1 MPRLSFIYP
10 EMLWLL
16 IVVGLIWAVALLPP
30 RRLTPGRFW
39 TSVALRS
46 VIAIA
51 LVFAVAGAQLVL
63 PVERLTTVFL
73 LDGSDSMPP
82 STRAQAE
89 TFIQE
94 ALQQMPPGDRA
105 AIVVFGGNALVERA
119 PSEERRLGRISS
131 VPVATRTNIAEAI
144 QLGLALFPADAEK
157 RLVLLSDG
165 GENEGR
171 AIEAARLAVA
181 RGVPID
187 IVDLALNSNDAE
199 ALIVRLEAP
208 ARVRDNQR
216 ATVIATVESTV
227 AQGATV
233 RLIGDGGV
241 IAERRVELQ
250 PGANEVPFQVEVS
263 GAGFQRFRVQIE
275 PDQDG
280 RPQNNEA
287 SALIQIQGPPRV
299 LLVAAAR
306 ADAQPLATVL
316 QATNIIA
323 EIVIPEMMPTDL
335 AGLSAYDSVVLV
347 NTPARALPV
356 GAMAALPAYVRDLG
370 RGLVMIGGEESFGV
384 GGYGRTPIEE
394 VLPVYMDVRNREERP
409 DLALVFV
416 IDKSGSMDACHCA
429 SPDRGAMPLQAA
441 GTRKVDIAREAV
453 AQAAALLGPHDTLG
467 IVSFDSRAVQTM
479 PPSTGATVEEVIE
492 ALSSLEPRGSTNVRA
507 GLLEAEALLQGVDA
521 RLKHVILLT
530 DGWGSGG
537 DQVDI
542 AERMRAQ
549 GMTLTVVAA
558 GSGSADYLERLAI
571 AGGGRYY
578 PAQDMAE
585 VPQIF
590 VQETITTVGN
600 YIIERPFV
608 PVAIGESPI
617 LAGLGG
623 LPPLFGFNGSTRKE
637 SARAVLETDDDQP
650 LLVIWQY
657 GLGRSAA
664 WLSDARGKWAAE
676 WIRWEGFPRF
686 AGQLVGAVLPTRGGQ
701 EVSAEMEVAGAETLI
716 RLNTGPG
723 QENLEITATLIG
735 TDGSR
740 REVTLPQVSPQTY
753 QGRFESPAPGTY
765 LVQISGTA
773 AGRPVLQETA
783 GLVVPYS
790 SEYRG
795 AQANPA
801 LLAELA
807 VLTGGSPLTEAAAAF
822 NRVDSGVTRARE
834 IAMPLLALALLLLV
848 FDIAARRLLLRRED
862 FAAARAWMTTPRAAP
877 ARPAPAAPVDPTLE
891 RLAGAKRRAHE
902 RIGGPVAPEP
912 PAPSATG
919 AAALTDPARPPPP
932 APPPVAPPPAAPPAS
947 NDDPLARLRA
957 AKERARRRA
966 TGEE

>member
-16 IVVGLIWAVALLPP
+16 IAVGLIWAVALLPP

-39 TSVALRS
+39 TSLTLRS
-46 VIAIA
+46 IIATA

-73 LDGSDSMPP
+73 LDASDSMPP

-131 VPVATRTNIAEAI
+131 VPVVTRTNIAEAI

-171 AIEAARLAVA
+171 AIEAARLAAA

-187 IVDLALNSNDAE
+187 IVDLAINSSDAE
-199 ALIVRLEAP
+199 ALIARLEAP

-216 ATVIATVESTV
+216 ATVVATVESTV

-250 PGANEVPFQVEVS
+250 PGSNEVPFQIEVAGS
-263 GAGFQRFRVQIE
+263 GFQRFRVQVE

-299 LLVAAAR
+299 LIVAVNR
-306 ADAQPLATVL
+306 ADAQPLATGL
-316 QATNIIA
+316 QATSMIA
-323 EIVIPEMMPTDL
+323 EIVVPDLMPSDL
-335 AGLSAYDSVVLV
+335 AGLSAYESVVLV

-370 RGLVMIGGEESFGV
+370 RGLVMVGGEESFGV

-394 VLPVYMDVRNREERP
+394 ALPVYTDVRDREERP

-441 GTRKVDIAREAV
+441 GTRKVDIAKEAV

-467 IVSFDSRAVQTM
+467 IVSFDSRAIQTM
-479 PPSTGATVEEVIE
+479 PPTTGATVEEVIE
-492 ALSSLEPRGSTNVRA
+492 AVSGLEPRGSTNVRA
-507 GLLEAEALLQGVDA
+507 GLLEAESLLQGVDA

-549 GMTLTVVAA
+549 GITLTVVAA
-558 GSGSADYLERLAI
+558 GSGSADYLERLAL

-623 LPPLFGFNGSTRKE
+623 LPPLFGFNGSTLKE

-650 LLVIWQY
+650 LLAIWQY

-664 WLSDARGKWAAE
+664 WLSDTRGKWAAE

-701 EVSAEMEVAGAETLI
+701 EVSAEMQVAGAETLI
-716 RLNTGPG
+716 RLTTGPG
-723 QENLEITATLIG
+723 QENLEVTATLIG

-740 REVTLPQVSPQTY
+740 REVALPQVGPQTY

-765 LVQISGTA
+765 LVQISGA
-773 AGRPVLQETA
+773 AGGRAVLQETA

-801 LLAELA
+801 LLSELA
-807 VLTGGSPLTEAAAAF
+807 TLTGGATLNEAAAAF
-822 NRVDSGVTRARE
+822 ARVDSGVTRARE

-848 FDIAARRLLLRRED
+848 FDIAVRRLLLRRED
-862 FAAARAWMTTPRAAP
+862 LAAARAWMGVRGAP
-877 ARPAPAAPVDPTLE
+877 ARPAPVPANPTLD
-891 RLAGAKRRAHE
+891 RLAGAKRRVQE
-902 RIGGPVAPEP
+902 RIGNPVAPEAPAGSTPSIAAPAEP
-912 PAPSATG
+912 PG
-919 AAALTDPARPPPP
+919 PPPP
-932 APPPVAPPPAAPPAS
+932 APPPVAPPAPPPTPA
-947 NDDPLARLRA
+947 DDPLARLRA

-966 TGEE
+966 AGDE

>member
-16 IVVGLIWAVALLPP
+16 IAVGLIWAVALLPP

-39 TSVALRS
+39 TSLTLRS
-46 VIAIA
+46 IIATA

-73 LDGSDSMPP
+73 LDASDSMPP

-131 VPVATRTNIAEAI
+131 VPVVTRTNIAEAI

-171 AIEAARLAVA
+171 AIEAARLAAA

-187 IVDLALNSNDAE
+187 IVDLAINSSDAE
-199 ALIVRLEAP
+199 ALIARLEAP

-216 ATVIATVESTV
+216 ATVVATVESTV

-250 PGANEVPFQVEVS
+250 PGSNEVPFQIEVAGS
-263 GAGFQRFRVQIE
+263 GFQRFRVQVE

-299 LLVAAAR
+299 LIVAVNR
-306 ADAQPLATVL
+306 ADAQPLATGL
-316 QATNIIA
+316 QATSMIA
-323 EIVIPEMMPTDL
+323 EIVVPDLMPSDL
-335 AGLSAYDSVVLV
+335 AGLSAYESVVLV

-370 RGLVMIGGEESFGV
+370 RGLVMVGGEESFGV

-394 VLPVYMDVRNREERP
+394 ALPVYTDVRDREERP

-441 GTRKVDIAREAV
+441 GTRKVDIAKEAV

-467 IVSFDSRAVQTM
+467 IVSFDSRAIQTM
-479 PPSTGATVEEVIE
+479 PPTTGATVEEVIE
-492 ALSSLEPRGSTNVRA
+492 AVSGLEPRGSTNVRA
-507 GLLEAEALLQGVDA
+507 GLLEAESLLQGVDA

-549 GMTLTVVAA
+549 GITLTVVAA
-558 GSGSADYLERLAI
+558 GSGSADYLERLAL

-623 LPPLFGFNGSTRKE
+623 LPPLFGFNGSTLKE

-650 LLVIWQY
+650 LLAIWQY

-664 WLSDARGKWAAE
+664 WLSDTRGKWAAE

-701 EVSAEMEVAGAETLI
+701 EVSAEMQVAGAETLI
-716 RLNTGPG
+716 RLTTGPG
-723 QENLEITATLIG
+723 QENLEVTATLIG

-740 REVTLPQVSPQTY
+740 REVALPQVGPQTY

-765 LVQISGTA
+765 LVQISGA
-773 AGRPVLQETA
+773 AGGRAVLQETA

-801 LLAELA
+801 LLSELA
-807 VLTGGSPLTEAAAAF
+807 TLTGGATLNEAADAF
-822 NRVDSGVTRARE
+822 ARVDSGVTRARE

-848 FDIAARRLLLRRED
+848 FDIAVRRLLLRRED
-862 FAAARAWMTTPRAAP
+862 LAAARAWMGVRVAP
-877 ARPAPAAPVDPTLE
+877 ARPAPVPANPTLD
-891 RLAGAKRRAHE
+891 RLAGAKRRVQE
-902 RIGGPVAPEP
+902 RIGNPTAPEVPARSTPSIAAPPEP
-912 PAPSATG
+912 PG
-919 AAALTDPARPPPP
+919 PPPP
-932 APPPVAPPPAAPPAS
+932 APPPVAPPAPPPTPA
-947 NDDPLARLRA
+947 DDPLARLRA

-966 TGEE
+966 AGDE

>member
-16 IVVGLIWAVALLPP
+16 IAVGLIWAVALLPP

-39 TSVALRS
+39 TSLTLRS
-46 VIAIA
+46 IIATA

-73 LDGSDSMPP
+73 LDASDSMPP

-131 VPVATRTNIAEAI
+131 VPVVTRTNIAEAI

-171 AIEAARLAVA
+171 AIEAARLAAA

-187 IVDLALNSNDAE
+187 IVDLAINSSDAE
-199 ALIVRLEAP
+199 ALIARLEAP

-216 ATVIATVESTV
+216 ATVVATVESTV

-250 PGANEVPFQVEVS
+250 PGSNEVPFQIEVAGS
-263 GAGFQRFRVQIE
+263 GFQRFRVQVE

-299 LLVAAAR
+299 LIVAVNR
-306 ADAQPLATVL
+306 ADAQPLATGL
-316 QATNIIA
+316 QATSMIA
-323 EIVIPEMMPTDL
+323 EIVVPDLMPSDL
-335 AGLSAYDSVVLV
+335 AGLSAYESVVLV

-370 RGLVMIGGEESFGV
+370 RGLVMVGGEESFGV

-394 VLPVYMDVRNREERP
+394 ALPVYTDVRDREERP

-429 SPDRGAMPLQAA
+429 SPDRGAMPLQSA
-441 GTRKVDIAREAV
+441 GTRKVDIAKEAV

-467 IVSFDSRAVQTM
+467 IVSFDSRAIQTM
-479 PPSTGATVEEVIE
+479 PPTTGATVEEVIE
-492 ALSSLEPRGSTNVRA
+492 AVSGLEPRGSTNVRA
-507 GLLEAEALLQGVDA
+507 GLLEAESLLQGVDA

-549 GMTLTVVAA
+549 GITLTVVAA
-558 GSGSADYLERLAI
+558 GSGSADYLERLAL

-623 LPPLFGFNGSTRKE
+623 LPPLFGFNGSTLKE

-650 LLVIWQY
+650 LLAIWQY

-664 WLSDARGKWAAE
+664 WLSDTRGKWAAE

-701 EVSAEMEVAGAETLI
+701 EVSAEMQVAGAETLI
-716 RLNTGPG
+716 RLTTGPG
-723 QENLEITATLIG
+723 QENLEVTATLIG

-740 REVTLPQVSPQTY
+740 REVALPQVGPQTY

-765 LVQISGTA
+765 LVQISGA
-773 AGRPVLQETA
+773 AGGRAVLQETA

-801 LLAELA
+801 LLSELA
-807 VLTGGSPLTEAAAAF
+807 TLTGGATLNEAADAF
-822 NRVDSGVTRARE
+822 ARVDSGVTRARE

-848 FDIAARRLLLRRED
+848 FDIAVRRLLLRRED
-862 FAAARAWMTTPRAAP
+862 LAAARAWMGVRVAP
-877 ARPAPAAPVDPTLE
+877 ARPAPVPANPTLD
-891 RLAGAKRRAHE
+891 RLAGAKRRVQE
-902 RIGGPVAPEP
+902 RIGNPTAPEVPARSTPSIAAPPEP
-912 PAPSATG
+912 PG
-919 AAALTDPARPPPP
+919 PPPP
-932 APPPVAPPPAAPPAS
+932 APPPVAPPAPPPTPA
-947 NDDPLARLRA
+947 DDPLARLRA

-966 TGEE
+966 AGDE